1 MSDIRSM
8 TTKFN
13 ADNSGF
19 KKGMDEM
26 IDKLNAYNKKLVD
39 NQYSQRDSNKAI
51 SEAQSEIKKIIQS
64 EESRK
69 KKIEE
74 LNKKIEEAKQR
85 LEELNKKKEQEGKLN
100 EAEEKELNTL
110 TATITKSTKALK
122 ELVLTEEQ
130 QAKRDEDNKKR
141 IAELNGTIEKEVV
154 KLSQLRTEQAS
165 IRNMISE
172 TTRTLT
178 DNNDQWTVL
187 KGTLANLAS
196 DTLQKLGAALKN
208 VVSDVIQT
216 GEQFTAAISK
226 VGAISG
232 ATAEELQQLEDAAR
246 LYGST
251 TMYSA
256 KEAADA
262 LQYMA
267 LAGWNT
273 EQSIEGLPSVLNLA
287 ASSGMDLGRAS
298 DIVTDYITAFGLSV
312 DDAARFVDIMSYAM
326 SHSNT
331 TTEMLGEAYKNCAAT
346 ARSMGFSVEEVT
358 AALMTMANAGV
369 KGGEAGTTLNTL
381 MTRLATD
388 TKGCATA
395 LKEYGVE
402 IYDAQ
407 GTMKSLSEILSGMV
421 GVWDTLTQKQQA
433 NLSKAIAG
441 TNQYAGF
448 QTLMQGMSQAAK
460 DAGMSFE
467 DYTAALEECSGTAS
481 EMSAAM
487 TDNLTGDLKAMQS
500 AMDELKLKIFE
511 DAEQPLRNIVQWI
524 TKNGI
529 PALEALVKNID
540 KIIPVVVAATAAMV
554 SYKAALAVD
563 KVIKGVQDGLK
574 SLKQAAAAS
583 TDAILETAAAQQTL
597 NASQK
602 ASPIGLLVG
611 AIAGLIGG
619 LGTLAAM
626 TGTAAVSF
634 KNYNEELDELLKK
647 QSEAEANAAA
657 EGAEV
662 KLLQSEYDRLRQ
674 ETNLTT
680 REKERLNTVCE
691 QLAGKLGITTDE
703 LRTQEGAYRDLT
715 GEVDKYIKKLQEQAK
730 YEYYENIVKESSKAA
745 TQIQDDLEVVS
756 KAIIALA
763 EDDWATIKSTTQLLQ
778 EQGYR
783 INPSY
788 FKMELY
794 EQFAAIQES
803 LTWQLNKANDAADRA
818 ADAYYK
824 LSGSGEDV
832 AESTGSALGAVA
844 GLAASLM
851 GTDGLTE
858 GLDETANSFQTAA
871 DKAEEW
877 KDKLTEANQELTSKQ
892 SARRLLVSD
901 LKDVEKQIENLNK
914 KFRGGGFTEEDLL
927 AMQKLQQKQ
936 KELTE
941 EIGSMTTAINAQ
953 KSEVSRLTKE
963 YNALLEAAKPLDEK
977 LADLKKT
984 STSLRSEM
992 NSLANSLKQLESGEA
1007 LSLNTL
1013 LDLIDK
1019 YPEYASELL
1028 AARDNI
1034 DLQRQALEHLFE
1046 AKKND
1051 YILTQQAAIDNIKA
1065 SQDETKV
1072 RLENIQKLMS
1082 AYQDLGSVMVNVGG
1096 MLVPVKNASVPSNP
1110 LSSLAHN
1117 PIFGDFFQN
1126 AVNNSFQ
1133 TELDAFDKQIA
1144 DYEKR
1149 IDLIRNLKASDFVTT
1164 SGGTSGTAKS
1174 AGSTA
1179 DKKNTLTSPHTWNY
1193 KGETYTAE
1201 YSYTEGEYDAVR
1213 DADTNAK
1220 AYLGVLDR
1228 VKNFGKLTLGEEISN
1243 LQTILKWEKLSG
1255 DQRYEIRLRLYKA
1268 ETELAKKT
1276 AEAEEAAD
1284 KEAADRAKKAA
1295 DEAAQ
1300 ALLERQNMALAAY
1313 NKLVNGRIEALEAE
1327 SQAAQDNADKQ
1338 IAALDAVMK
1347 KRREESEDARRQQ
1360 ELDQINAKLRYQQL
1374 DEFGRLSLE
1383 RRRQDILN
1391 EQAEVNF
1398 DRRIENQKAM
1408 ISGTADAIQ
1417 NKNAQAIAG
1426 LQASQTQ
1433 AADRVAYLQGSQTYD
1448 QRVKNN
1454 TVTQN
1459 VTIVQNGLSGDQL
1472 INKLLNK
1479 LKKELGAV

>member
-165 IRNMISE
+165 IRNLISE

-196 DTLQKLGAALKN
+196 DTLKKLGSALKN
-208 VVSDVIQT
+208 TVSDVIQT

-421 GVWDTLTQKQQA
+421 SVWDTLTQKQQA

-524 TKNGI
+524 TKSGI
-529 PALEALVKNID
+529 PALEGLVKNLD

-554 SYKAALAVD
+554 SYKAALAVESI
-563 KVIKGVQDGLK
+563 IKGVKNGL
-574 SLKQAAAAS
+574 AALRAARIAD
-583 TDAILETAAAQQTL
+583 TAATEAETAAQTALNTAQAA
-597 NASQK
+597 N
-602 ASPIGLLVG
+602 PIGLLVG
-611 AIAGLIGG
+611 VIGG
-619 LGTLAAM
+619 LAAGLATVAVM
-626 TGTAAVSF
+626 TNQATEST
-634 KNYNEELDELLKK
+634 KNYNEALDELLKK
-647 QSEAEANAAA
+647 QSEAEADAAA

-674 ETNLTT
+674 ETDLTT

-691 QLAGKLGITTDE
+691 QLAGKLGLTTEE

-715 GEVDKYIKKLQEQAK
+715 VEVDKYIEKLKEQAK
-730 YEYYENIVKESSKAA
+730 YEYYESIIKESTKAA
-745 TQIQDDLEVVS
+745 AQIEADLEAAE
-756 KAIIALA
+756 KARQAWFDGNVETYFEMVKILQDQGHNIDQLSGFVTLDAL
-763 EDDWATIKSTTQLLQ
+763 
-778 EQGYR
+778 
-783 INPSY
+783 IN
-788 FKMELY
+788 
-794 EQFAAIQES
+794 
-803 LTWQLNKANDAADRA
+803 QLNGQLEKAHDAADRA
-818 ADAYYK
+818 TEAYYRLGDAVPK
-824 LSGSGEDV
+824 FGSV
-832 AESTGSALGAVA
+832 IGSLIG
-844 GLAASLM
+844 
-851 GTDGLTE
+851 
-858 GLDETANSFQTAA
+858 
-871 DKAEEW
+871 
-877 KDKLTEANQELTSKQ
+877 
-892 SARRLLVSD
+892 D
-901 LKDVEKQIENLNK
+901 LKDGTQNTEDYTNAITDAEKKL
-914 KFRGGGFTEEDLL
+914 EEL
-927 AMQKLQQKQ
+927 AQ
-936 KELTE
+936 
-941 EIGSMTTAINAQ
+941 GSKAFQ
-953 KSEVSRLTKE
+953 SQ
-963 YNALLEAAKPLDEK
+963 
-977 LADLKKT
+977 

-992 NSLANSLKQLESGEA
+992 NSLANSLRQLESGEA

-1019 YPEYASELL
+1019 YPEYTHELI
-1028 AARDNI
+1028 AAAGNA
-1034 DLQRQALEHLFE
+1034 DLQRSALEHLFE
-1046 AKKND
+1046 AKKQE
-1051 YILTQQAAIDNIKA
+1051 YILSLERASSVSRASNEETAIVLDNLAK
-1065 SQDETKV
+1065 QME
-1072 RLENIQKLMS
+1072 
-1082 AYQDLGSVMVNVGG
+1082 AYNSMGSVMGNVALAAVVSNKIVAG
-1096 MLVPVKNASVPSNP
+1096 LLKSQAQELRNTVSTYEREIEFVKN
-1110 LSSLAHN
+1110 
-1117 PIFGDFFQN
+1117 
-1126 AVNNSFQ
+1126 
-1133 TELDAFDKQIA
+1133 
-1144 DYEKR
+1144 
-1149 IDLIRNLKASDFVTT
+1149 LKIGDFVTT

-1284 KEAADRAKKAA
+1284 KEAADRAKKSA

-1338 IAALDAVMK
+1338 IAAIDAVMK
-1347 KRREESEDARRQQ
+1347 KRREESEDAKRQQ
-1360 ELDQINAKLRYQQL
+1360 ELDQINAKLKYQQL
-1374 DEFGRLSLE
+1374 DEFERLSLE

-1398 DRRIENQKAM
+1398 DRRIENRKAA
-1408 ISGTADAIQ
+1408 ITGTADAIR

-1426 LQASQTQ
+1426 LNASKTQ

>member
-1 MSDIRSM
+1 MSDTRSM
-8 TTKFN
+8 TTKFK
-13 ADNSGF
+13 ADTSGF

-39 NQYSQRDSNKAI
+39 NQYSQRECNQTISKA
-51 SEAQSEIKKIIQS
+51 
-64 EESRK
+64 
-69 KKIEE
+69 
-74 LNKKIEEAKQR
+74 
-85 LEELNKKKEQEGKLN
+85 KKE
-100 EAEEKELNTL
+100 
-110 TATITKSTKALK
+110 LK
-122 ELVLTEEQ
+122 ELQETVAKNGKATEDEE
-130 QAKRDEDNKKR
+130 KRMR
-141 IAELNGTIEKEVV
+141 ELNRTIEAQTLQ
-154 KLSQLRTEQAS
+154 LSQLRTEQAS
-165 IRNMISE
+165 IRNLISE

-196 DTLQKLGAALKN
+196 DTLKKLGSALKN
-208 VVSDVIQT
+208 TVSDVIQT

-395 LKEYGVE
+395 LEEYGVE

-421 GVWDTLTQKQQA
+421 SVWDTLTQKQQA

-554 SYKAALAVD
+554 SYKAALAVESI
-563 KVIKGVQDGLK
+563 IKGVKNGL
-574 SLKQAAAAS
+574 AALRAARIAD
-583 TDAILETAAAQQTL
+583 TAATEAETAAQTAL
-597 NASQK
+597 NTTQA
-602 ASPIGLLVG
+602 ANPIGLLVG
-611 AIAGLIGG
+611 AIGGLAAGLA
-619 LGTLAAM
+619 TVAAM
-626 TGTAAVSF
+626 TNQATEST
-634 KNYNEELDELLKK
+634 KNYNEALDELLKK
-647 QSEAEANAAA
+647 QSEAEADAAA

-674 ETNLTT
+674 ETDLTT

-691 QLAGKLGITTDE
+691 QLAGKLGLTTEE

-715 GEVDKYIKKLQEQAK
+715 VEVDKYIEKLKEQAK
-730 YEYYENIVKESSKAA
+730 YEYYESIIKESTKAA
-745 TQIQDDLEVVS
+745 VQIEADLEAAEKARQAWFDGNVETYLEMVKILQDQGHSIDQLTGFVS
-756 KAIIALA
+756 LYALI
-763 EDDWATIKSTTQLLQ
+763 D
-778 EQGYR
+778 
-783 INPSY
+783 
-788 FKMELY
+788 
-794 EQFAAIQES
+794 
-803 LTWQLNKANDAADRA
+803 QLNGQLEKAHDAADRA
-818 ADAYYK
+818 TEAYYRLGDAVPK
-824 LSGSGEDV
+824 FSSVIGSLIG
-832 AESTGSALGAVA
+832 
-844 GLAASLM
+844 
-851 GTDGLTE
+851 
-858 GLDETANSFQTAA
+858 
-871 DKAEEW
+871 
-877 KDKLTEANQELTSKQ
+877 
-892 SARRLLVSD
+892 D
-901 LKDVEKQIENLNK
+901 LKDGTQNTEDYTNAITDAEKKLEELA
-914 KFRGGGFTEEDLL
+914 RGSKAF
-927 AMQKLQQKQ
+927 QSQ
-936 KELTE
+936 
-941 EIGSMTTAINAQ
+941 
-953 KSEVSRLTKE
+953 
-963 YNALLEAAKPLDEK
+963 
-977 LADLKKT
+977 

-1019 YPEYASELL
+1019 YPEYTDELI
-1028 AARDNI
+1028 AAAGNA
-1034 DLQRQALEHLFE
+1034 DLQRSALEHLFE
-1046 AKKND
+1046 AKKQE
-1051 YILTQQAAIDNIKA
+1051 YILSLERASSVSRASNEETAIVLDNLAKQMEA
-1065 SQDETKV
+1065 YNS
-1072 RLENIQKLMS
+1072 MS
-1082 AYQDLGSVMVNVGG
+1082 SVMGNVALAAVVSNKIVAG
-1096 MLVPVKNASVPSNP
+1096 LLKSQAQELRNTVSTYEREIEFVKN
-1110 LSSLAHN
+1110 
-1117 PIFGDFFQN
+1117 
-1126 AVNNSFQ
+1126 
-1133 TELDAFDKQIA
+1133 
-1144 DYEKR
+1144 
-1149 IDLIRNLKASDFVTT
+1149 LKIGDFVTT

-1174 AGSTA
+1174 AAA

-1338 IAALDAVMK
+1338 IAAIDAVMK
-1347 KRREESEDARRQQ
+1347 KRREESEDAKRQQ
-1360 ELDQINAKLRYQQL
+1360 ELDQINAKLKYQQL
-1374 DEFGRLSLE
+1374 DEFERLSLE

-1391 EQAEVNF
+1391 EQTEV
-1398 DRRIENQKAM
+1398 RYERMMEGRKAM
-1408 ISGTADAIQ
+1408 ITGTAEAIQ

-1433 AADRVAYLQGSQTYD
+1433 AADRVAYLQGNQTYD

-1459 VTIVQNGLSGDQL
+1459 VTVVQNGLSGDQL
-1472 INKLLNK
+1472 IKRLL
-1479 LKKELGAV
+1479 KELGAI

>member
-1 MSDIRSM
+1 MAEGRSF
-8 TTKFN
+8 TTKFS
-13 ADNSGF
+13 ADTSGF

-26 IDKLNAYNKKLVD
+26 IDKLNALNKKLVD
-39 NQYSQRDSNKAI
+39 NQYSQRDCNKTI
-51 SEAQSEIKKIIQS
+51 SEA
-64 EESRK
+64 K
-69 KKIEE
+69 KK
-74 LNKKIEEAKQR
+74 
-85 LEELNKKKEQEGKLN
+85 
-100 EAEEKELNTL
+100 
-110 TATITKSTKALK
+110 LK
-122 ELVLTEEQ
+122 ELQETVAKNGKATEDEEKQMRELNSTIEEQ
-130 QAKRDEDNKKR
+130 TLR
-141 IAELNGTIEKEVV
+141 
-154 KLSQLRTEQAS
+154 LSQLRTEQAS
-165 IRNMISE
+165 IRNLISE
-172 TTRTLT
+172 TTRTLN

-196 DTLQKLGAALKN
+196 DTLKKLGSALKN
-208 VVSDVIQT
+208 TVSDVIQT

-554 SYKAALAVD
+554 SYKAALAVESI
-563 KVIKGVQDGLK
+563 IKGVKNGL
-574 SLKQAAAAS
+574 AALRAARIAD
-583 TDAILETAAAQQTL
+583 TAATEAETAAQTAL
-597 NASQK
+597 NTTQA
-602 ASPIGLLVG
+602 ANPIGLLVG
-611 AIAGLIGG
+611 AIGGLAAGLA
-619 LGTLAAM
+619 TVAAM
-626 TGTAAVSF
+626 TNQATEST
-634 KNYNEELDELLKK
+634 KNYNEALDELLKK
-647 QSEAEANAAA
+647 QSEAEADAAA

-674 ETNLTT
+674 ETDLTT

-691 QLAGKLGITTDE
+691 QLAGKLGLTTEE

-715 GEVDKYIKKLQEQAK
+715 VEVDKYIEKLKEQAK
-730 YEYYENIVKESSKAA
+730 YEYYESIIKESTKAA
-745 TQIQDDLEVVS
+745 AQIEADLEAAE
-756 KAIIALA
+756 KARQAWFDGNVETYLEMVKILQDQGHSIDQLSGFVTLYALI
-763 EDDWATIKSTTQLLQ
+763 D
-778 EQGYR
+778 
-783 INPSY
+783 
-788 FKMELY
+788 
-794 EQFAAIQES
+794 
-803 LTWQLNKANDAADRA
+803 QLNGQLEKAHDAADRA
-818 ADAYYK
+818 TEAYYRLGDAVPK
-824 LSGSGEDV
+824 FGSV
-832 AESTGSALGAVA
+832 IGSLIG
-844 GLAASLM
+844 
-851 GTDGLTE
+851 
-858 GLDETANSFQTAA
+858 
-871 DKAEEW
+871 
-877 KDKLTEANQELTSKQ
+877 
-892 SARRLLVSD
+892 D
-901 LKDVEKQIENLNK
+901 LKDGTQNTEDYTNAITDAEKKL
-914 KFRGGGFTEEDLL
+914 EEL
-927 AMQKLQQKQ
+927 AKGIKAFQSQ
-936 KELTE
+936 
-941 EIGSMTTAINAQ
+941 
-953 KSEVSRLTKE
+953 
-963 YNALLEAAKPLDEK
+963 
-977 LADLKKT
+977 

-992 NSLANSLKQLESGEA
+992 NSLANSLRQLESGEA

-1019 YPEYASELL
+1019 YPEYTHELI
-1028 AARDNI
+1028 AAAGNA
-1034 DLQRQALEHLFE
+1034 DLQRSALEHLFE
-1046 AKKND
+1046 AKKQE
-1051 YILTQQAAIDNIKA
+1051 YILSLERASSVSRASNEETAIVLDNLAKQMEA
-1065 SQDETKV
+1065 YNS
-1072 RLENIQKLMS
+1072 MS
-1082 AYQDLGSVMVNVGG
+1082 SVMGNVALAAVVSNKIVAG
-1096 MLVPVKNASVPSNP
+1096 LLKSQAQELRNTVSTYEREIEFVKN
-1110 LSSLAHN
+1110 
-1117 PIFGDFFQN
+1117 
-1126 AVNNSFQ
+1126 
-1133 TELDAFDKQIA
+1133 
-1144 DYEKR
+1144 
-1149 IDLIRNLKASDFVTT
+1149 LKIGDFVTT

-1174 AGSTA
+1174 AAAGTA
-1179 DKKNTLTSPHTWNY
+1179 KSAASDKKNTLTSPHTWNY

-1327 SQAAQDNADKQ
+1327 SKAAQDNADKQ
-1338 IAALDAVMK
+1338 IAAIDAVMK
-1347 KRREESEDARRQQ
+1347 KRREENEDAKRQQ
-1360 ELDQINAKLRYQQL
+1360 ELDQINAKLKYQQL
-1374 DEFGRLSLE
+1374 DEFERLSLE

-1391 EQAEVNF
+1391 EQTEV
-1398 DRRIENQKAM
+1398 RYERMMENQKAA
-1408 ISGTADAIQ
+1408 ITGTADAIQ

>member
-1 MSDIRSM
+1 MDFR
-8 TTKFN
+8 
-13 ADNSGF
+13 ADTSGF

-26 IDKLNAYNKKLVD
+26 IDKLNALNKKLVD
-39 NQYSQRDSNKAI
+39 NQYSQRDCNKTI
-51 SEAQSEIKKIIQS
+51 SEA
-64 EESRK
+64 K
-69 KKIEE
+69 KK
-74 LNKKIEEAKQR
+74 
-85 LEELNKKKEQEGKLN
+85 
-100 EAEEKELNTL
+100 
-110 TATITKSTKALK
+110 LK
-122 ELVLTEEQ
+122 ELQETVAKNGKATE
-130 QAKRDEDNKKR
+130 DEEKQMR
-141 IAELNGTIEKEVV
+141 ELNSTIEKQTLR
-154 KLSQLRTEQAS
+154 LSQLRTEQAS

-421 GVWDTLTQKQQA
+421 SAWDTLTQKQQA
-433 NLSKAIAG
+433 NLSKTIAG

-467 DYTAALEECSGTAS
+467 DYTAALKECDGVANQ
-481 EMSAAM
+481 MSATM

-611 AIAGLIGG
+611 AIAGLLGG

-745 TQIQDDLEVVS
+745 TQIQDDLEVVN
-756 KAIIALA
+756 KAIMALA
-763 EDDWATIKSTTQLLQ
+763 EDDWATIESTTQLLQ

-803 LTWQLNKANDAADRA
+803 LTGQLNKANDAADRA

-824 LSGSGEDV
+824 LSGSGEDA

-877 KDKLTEANQELTSKQ
+877 KDKLTEANQELTNKQ

-984 STSLRSEM
+984 SNSLRSEM
-992 NSLANSLKQLESGEA
+992 NSLANSMKQLESGEA
-1007 LSLNTL
+1007 LSLSTL
-1013 LDLIDK
+1013 LDLIEK
-1019 YPEYASELL
+1019 YPEYTDELI
-1028 AARDNI
+1028 AAAGNA
-1034 DLQRQALEHLFE
+1034 DLQRSALEKLIE
-1046 AKKND
+1046 AKKNE
-1051 YILTQQAAIDNIKA
+1051 YIVTQQTAIENIRA
-1065 SQDETKV
+1065 SRDETKV
-1072 RLENIQKLMS
+1072 RLENIQLQID
-1082 AYQDLGSVMVNVGG
+1082 AYSRLGNVMAGVFG
-1096 MLVPVKNASVPSNP
+1096 LDSKF
-1110 LSSLAHN
+1110 SLAMQSVSLSAE
-1117 PIFGDFFQN
+1117 IAD
-1126 AVNNSFQ
+1126 
-1133 TELDAFDKQIA
+1133 LDKQIA
-1144 DYEKR
+1144 DYDKR
-1149 IDLIRNLKASDFVTT
+1149 IEFVRNLKASDLGTT
-1164 SGGTSGTAKS
+1164 SGSSSGSTKKA
-1174 AGSTA
+1174 TA
-1179 DKKNTLTSPHTWNY
+1179 DKKATLTSPHTWNY

-1201 YSYTEGEYDAVR
+1201 YSYTEGEYDAVK
-1213 DADTNAK
+1213 DADASAK

-1228 VKNFGKLTLGEEISN
+1228 AKNLGKLTLGEEISN
-1243 LQTILKWEKLSG
+1243 LQAILKWEKLSA
-1255 DQRYEIRLRLYKA
+1255 DQRYDIRLRLYKA
-1268 ETELAKKT
+1268 QEQLAKQNAA
-1276 AEAEEAAD
+1276 AE
-1284 KEAADRAKKAA
+1284 KEATEAAKKAA
-1295 DEAAQ
+1295 DEANK
-1300 ALLERQNMALAAY
+1300 ALLDRQNLALAAY

-1338 IAALDAVMK
+1338 IAAIDAVMK

-1374 DEFGRLSLE
+1374 DEFERLSLE

-1454 TVTQN
+1454 SVMQN
-1459 VTIVQNGLSGDQL
+1459 VTIVQNGLSGDQF
-1472 INKLLNK
+1472 INRLL
-1479 LKKELGAV
+1479 KELGAT

>member
-1 MSDIRSM
+1 MAEGRSF
-8 TTKFN
+8 TTKFG
-13 ADNSGF
+13 ADTSGF

-39 NQYSQRDSNKAI
+39 NQYSQRECNQTISKA
-51 SEAQSEIKKIIQS
+51 
-64 EESRK
+64 
-69 KKIEE
+69 
-74 LNKKIEEAKQR
+74 
-85 LEELNKKKEQEGKLN
+85 KKE
-100 EAEEKELNTL
+100 
-110 TATITKSTKALK
+110 LK
-122 ELVLTEEQ
+122 ELQETVAKNGKATEDEE
-130 QAKRDEDNKKR
+130 KRMR
-141 IAELNGTIEKEVV
+141 ELNRTIEAQTLQ
-154 KLSQLRTEQAS
+154 LSQLRTEQAS
-165 IRNMISE
+165 IRNLISE

-196 DTLQKLGAALKN
+196 DTLKKLGSALKN
-208 VVSDVIQT
+208 TVSDVIQT

-421 GVWDTLTQKQQA
+421 SVWDTLTQKQQA

-524 TKNGI
+524 TKSGI
-529 PALEALVKNID
+529 PALEGLVKNID

-554 SYKAALAVD
+554 SYKAALAVESI
-563 KVIKGVQDGLK
+563 IKGVKDGL
-574 SLKQAAAAS
+574 AALRAARIAD
-583 TDAILETAAAQQTL
+583 TAATEAETAAQTALNTAQAA
-597 NASQK
+597 N
-602 ASPIGLLVG
+602 PIGLLVG
-611 AIAGLIGG
+611 VIGG
-619 LGTLAAM
+619 LAAGLATVAVM
-626 TGTAAVSF
+626 TNQATEST
-634 KNYNEELDELLKK
+634 KNYNEALDELLKK
-647 QSEAEANAAA
+647 QSEAEADAAA

-674 ETNLTT
+674 ETDLTT

-691 QLAGKLGITTDE
+691 QLAGKLGLTTEE

-715 GEVDKYIKKLQEQAK
+715 VEVDKYIEKLKEQAK
-730 YEYYENIVKESSKAA
+730 YEYYESIIKESTKAA
-745 TQIQDDLEVVS
+745 AQIEADLEVAE
-756 KAIIALA
+756 KARQAWFDGNVETYLEMVKILQDQGHSIDHLSGFVTLGALI
-763 EDDWATIKSTTQLLQ
+763 D
-778 EQGYR
+778 
-783 INPSY
+783 
-788 FKMELY
+788 
-794 EQFAAIQES
+794 
-803 LTWQLNKANDAADRA
+803 QLNGQLEKAHDAADRA
-818 ADAYYK
+818 TEAYYRLGDAVPK
-824 LSGSGEDV
+824 FGSV
-832 AESTGSALGAVA
+832 IGSLIG
-844 GLAASLM
+844 
-851 GTDGLTE
+851 
-858 GLDETANSFQTAA
+858 
-871 DKAEEW
+871 
-877 KDKLTEANQELTSKQ
+877 
-892 SARRLLVSD
+892 D
-901 LKDVEKQIENLNK
+901 LKDGTQNTEDYTNAITDAEKKL
-914 KFRGGGFTEEDLL
+914 EEL
-927 AMQKLQQKQ
+927 AK
-936 KELTE
+936 
-941 EIGSMTTAINAQ
+941 GSKAFQ
-953 KSEVSRLTKE
+953 SQ
-963 YNALLEAAKPLDEK
+963 
-977 LADLKKT
+977 

-1019 YPEYASELL
+1019 YPEYTDELI
-1028 AARDNI
+1028 AAAGNA
-1034 DLQRQALEHLFE
+1034 DLQRSALEHLFE
-1046 AKKND
+1046 AKKQE
-1051 YILTQQAAIDNIKA
+1051 YILSLERASSVSRASNEETAIVLDNLAKQMEA
-1065 SQDETKV
+1065 YNS
-1072 RLENIQKLMS
+1072 MS
-1082 AYQDLGSVMVNVGG
+1082 SVMGNVALAAVVSNKIVAG
-1096 MLVPVKNASVPSNP
+1096 LLKSQAQELRNTVSTYEREIEFVKN
-1110 LSSLAHN
+1110 
-1117 PIFGDFFQN
+1117 
-1126 AVNNSFQ
+1126 
-1133 TELDAFDKQIA
+1133 
-1144 DYEKR
+1144 
-1149 IDLIRNLKASDFVTT
+1149 LKIGDFVTT

-1243 LQTILKWEKLSG
+1243 LQTILKWEKLSS

-1338 IAALDAVMK
+1338 IAAIDAVMK
-1347 KRREESEDARRQQ
+1347 KRREENEDAKRQQ
-1360 ELDQINAKLRYQQL
+1360 ELDQINAKLKYQQL
-1374 DEFGRLSLE
+1374 DEFERLSLE

-1391 EQAEVNF
+1391 EQTEV
-1398 DRRIENQKAM
+1398 RYERMMEGRKAM
-1408 ISGTADAIQ
+1408 ITGTAEAIQ

-1454 TVTQN
+1454 SVTQN
-1459 VTIVQNGLSGDQL
+1459 VTIVQNGLGGDQL

-1479 LKKELGAV
+1479 LKKELGAA